1 MQVKKYT
8 DIPYKNSWS
17 VYKVTVSLNATEKQ
31 LFYIYVSEKCR

>member
-17 VYKVTVSLNATEKQ
+17 VYKVTVFWGELKKGT
-31 LFYIYVSEKCR
+31 LRMSENT